1 MNCETHLDYSM
12 FITFSI
18 TCQTVVSDLVI
29 WCSSRGIT
37 PLKEEHEEV
46 AVDPPYVREW
56 QLDDVI

>member
-29 WCSSRGIT
+29 WCSSPGIT
-37 PLKEEHEEV
+37 PPKEEREEV